1 MKNWNKIIVIWWWSV
16 SRIPPKQVAQP
27 QAAAGGAAVLGML
40 SFRQLQCVQDE
51 ICASRQWDERQ
62 MPGEIR
68 FQINKRFKRRCLIGF
83 FESHLIRL
91 ESWELCNDRGH
102 PEDRLWSRLKII
114 PLRRCTVA
122 EKLRIHSKPSSM
134 PRHPKNISTLLLPLA
149 QHTRQF
155 WQPRLILAA
164 VTTVSLLTL
173 A

>member
-1 MKNWNKIIVIWWWSV
+1 M

-27 QAAAGGAAVLGML
+27 QAAAGGAAVLGTL

-62 MPGEIR
+62 MPDEIR
-68 FQINKRFKRRCLIGF
+68 FQINRRFKRRCLIGF

-102 PEDRLWSRLKII
+102 PEDRMWSRLKII
-114 PLRRCTVA
+114 PLRRCTLA

-134 PRHPKNISTLLLPLA
+134 PRHPKKQ
-149 QHTRQF
+149 QHLNTPAPTRTAHETVLTTTSHF
-155 WQPRLILAA
+155 WRR
-164 VTTVSLLTL
+164 
-173 A
+173 